1 MKVGMKRILILVL
14 VIVSSAV
21 MFTACA
27 QPETEPLSQPTVVI
41 TPDPTA
47 TPELAETAQE
57 PEPTEEP
64 INIPENVSP
73 TTGRTDTTTE
83 YRPVIV
89 QIENEPPARPQQG
102 IQWADVVY
110 ETMIEGIDTRFT
122 CIFNDILYEEDH
134 PEVIEVGPVRSSRY
148 YHQWI
153 QGEWDALYVHVGGAE
168 TPDRESYIWGESAEH
183 IKQRI
188 NAAGKHP
195 ENANYIYRRQN
206 TGKALEHTAYTDVLA
221 DLEVYNYEPTERLSF
236 KFYPEEDY
244 ADEPTVEKVELSFW
258 SKPGWVEYRYDA
270 DKDKMIRYMSGN
282 EFIAEETGMP
292 LEVQNLII
300 QYASV
305 SDFPDEGGRKQIEMF
320 GEGPAAFFIH
330 GKYLTGTWSREREAN
345 APTIYKLDN
354 GEEVT
359 LAPGNTWIEVH
370 PNNKT
375 VITTFED
382 GTVEQVN

>member
-1 MKVGMKRILILVL
+1 MNSNMKRFFILVL
-14 VIVSSAV
+14 AITLTTGVFASCSKPQEAETTPEPTVIVSAS
-21 MFTACA
+21 
-27 QPETEPLSQPTVVI
+27 
-41 TPDPTA
+41 TP
-47 TPELAETAQE
+47 TPELVETVESA
-57 PEPTEEP
+57 EPTEEP
-64 INIPENVSP
+64 ANIPENVSP
-73 TTGRTDTTTE
+73 TTGLQNTTTE
-83 YRPVIV
+83 YKPVIV

-122 CIFNDILYEEDH
+122 CVFNDILYEDGH
-134 PEVIEVGPVRSSRY
+134 PDVIEVGPVRSSRY

-168 TPDRESYIWGESAEH
+168 TPDKESYIWGESAEH

-195 ENANYIYRRQN
+195 ENATLIYRRQN
-206 TGKALEHTAYTDVLA
+206 TGKALEHTAYTDLLA
-221 DLEVYNYEPTERLSF
+221 DIEVYDYEPAERQSF

-244 ADEPTVEKVELSFW
+244 ADAPTVEKVELSFW

-270 DKDKMIRYMSGN
+270 DKDKMIRYMSDK

-300 QYASV
+300 QYTGV

-320 GEGPAAFFIH
+320 GEGPAEFYIH
-330 GKYLTGTWSREREAN
+330 GKHLTGTWSRERSAN

-375 VITTFED
+375 VITTYED
-382 GTVEQVN
+382 GTVSQVN